1 MFGLLITVHI
11 FVCLAMIFIVLL
23 QYGRGAE
30 MGAAFGGSN
39 QTVFGSGGA
48 GTFMGKV
55 TTVAAITFMV
65 TSLSLAYLST
75 QKNTS
80 SSIIPQTAPTAPVDA
95 VPAGE
100 ALPGGEASPA
110 EPLPLPVEEGSPAAE

>member
-1 MFGLLITVHI
+1 MFGLLLTLHV

-65 TSLSLAYLST
+65 TSLSLAYLSA
-75 QKNTS
+75 QRNTS
-80 SSIIPQTAPTAPVDA
+80 SSIIPQAAPTAPADA
-95 VPAGE
+95 VPDGE
-100 ALPGGEASPA
+100 ALPAGDAAPA